1 MLIPEVMPG
10 EVAQGYLVR
19 LKAIN
24 GYPSLKVTSEGLRQK
39 YSCSADGKRLAQLPY
54 LLAGAVGMPPE
65 EFCRLHTMMP
75 FDRAITHHFA
85 ELTHGSV
92 SNPGIVQYNGMN
104 LPEPAG
110 RCCPRCVRED
120 IEFWGYAYLRREHQ
134 LPGVVSCGKHE
145 ELLVWADGTDAFCRS
160 PIQILDSPAPI
171 THALEPSITHHP
183 VVSRYITIAEAWLSG
198 HRPIP
203 LEKMIAVL
211 QVRGEKVGVR
221 RSVKGHKRLLSDLA
235 LDTCPL
241 EWLTLL
247 VPKIIDKKPGAYQA
261 PLDHVFNSQSTA
273 FRSGYYALALALLF
287 DTAEEALNRIEAEL
301 PNPVVQ
307 RRQARRMG
315 DNFWTGQ
322 AFVELYVKGRGNPC
336 NISKSLDVD
345 EGHVRA
351 VMKKNGFPSLC
362 SYSDDELRAYVSFVE
377 GATLSEACRQ
387 HRVEQT
393 AVEELA
399 RRVGVRLA
407 EAVKPLLDGSV
418 TECCSRHP
426 NGPGTTGTILAA

>member
-24 GYPSLKVTSEGLRQK
+24 GYPSLEVTSKQLRQK
-39 YSCSADGKRLAQLPY
+39 YSYSANGKRLAQLPY
-54 LLAGAVGMPPE
+54 LLAGAVGMSPE

-92 SNPGIVQYNGMN
+92 SKPRVVQYNGLK

-110 RCCPRCVRED
+110 RCCPRCIRED
-120 IEFWGYAYLRREHQ
+120 LEFWGYAYLRREHQ

-145 ELLVWADGTDAFCRS
+145 ELLVWADGTDALCRS
-160 PIQILDSPAPI
+160 PIQILNSPAPI
-171 THALEPSITHHP
+171 THALEPSITSHP
-183 VVSRYITIAEAWLSG
+183 VVARYITIAEAWLSG

-211 QVRGEKVGVR
+211 QERGDEVGVR

-235 LDTCPL
+235 LDTGPL
-241 EWLTLL
+241 EWLALL
-247 VPKIIDKKPGAYQA
+247 VPKIKNKKPGVYQS

-273 FRSGYYALALALLF
+273 FRSDYYALALALLF
-287 DTAEEALNRIEAEL
+287 DTAEEALNRIDGEL
-301 PNPVVQ
+301 PKPVVQ
-307 RRQARRMG
+307 RRQVRRMG
-315 DNFWTGQ
+315 DNFWTGRSFADQ
-322 AFVELYVKGRGNPC
+322 YVKYRGNPA
-336 NISKSLDVD
+336 NISRSLDVAM
-345 EGHVRA
+345 GYVRE

-362 SYSDDELRAYVSFVE
+362 PYSDDELRAFAAFVE
-377 GATLSEACRQ
+377 GATLLEAC
-387 HRVEQT
+387 HRRGVAQT

-399 RRVGVRLA
+399 RLGSVRLA
-407 EAVKPLLDGSV
+407 DAIRSVLGGS
-418 TECCSRHP
+418 EKQCSSRP
-426 NGPGTTGTILAA
+426 PSFENY